1 MGGILGIQ
9 KLKIVKNPLP
19 HPKFPPPFYL
29 CTNHVSMLR
38 NLSLL
43 AGLSLAVA
51 CAKPAETTQETSASP
66 ETTSTEVAAPT
77 SGLRIGIIYPD
88 TLALEYEFQKGLA
101 KTLEAK
107 AKRME
112 ADMERRGRQ
121 FEENVRV
128 LQKEAP
134 NLSQAQLQQAQMEL
148 AQKEQE
154 LMQYRDARAQELM
167 QEQAQLNE
175 LIMADLQ
182 VVIDELQ
189 EELNLD
195 FILSADRASNILY
208 ASPAFDITDKAVEKL
223 NRNYKAKQT
232 ADAAKK

>member
-1 MGGILGIQ
+1 MTQTIFA
-9 KLKIVKNPLP
+9 KTT
-19 HPKFPPPFYL
+19 H
-29 CTNHVSMLR
+29 MLR
-38 NLSLL
+38 NLLLL

-51 CAKPAETTQETSASP
+51 CSPKAETEPTNTTPATSAQT
-66 ETTSTEVAAPT
+66 ETPT
-77 SGLRIGIIYPD
+77 TGEGLRIGIIYPD

-182 VVIDELQ
+182 VVIKELQ

-208 ASPAFDITDKAVEKL
+208 ASPAFDITDQAVEKL
-223 NRNYKAKQT
+223 NRNFKAKQT